1 MKQVV
6 VLGAGFGG
14 ATLAAEVDLPA
25 KADLLTPEGSRVT
38 LKPPSEEGLEGKRQF
53 ERERFAKWFGG

>member
-14 ATLAAEVDLPA
+14 
-25 KADLLTPEGSRVT
+25 VT